1 MPEPV
6 TFPISKRLLL
16 ISPLPPFPLSLGS
29 SSVFGSLTGRLGNGK
44 KAKRQPS
51 SSASSASSTT
61 FAKAAA
67 AAAATKKAPT
77 QTFLDFGQK
86 SLGKRTLC
94 GVCGLLYVNG
104 EAEDEKDHAI
114 FCRSV
119 SAGLAFQ
126 GWKDQRLVWGAEG
139 KDRVIEV
146 RPADGG
152 PQLLKMGEVKRIM
165 DQEMGFVPLAEGE
178 SVLRPTEKAFLYVHD
193 KRVVGCLVAEKIAA
207 AHPVLEAM
215 PSEEEEE
222 EGAEGI
228 VAAATDSKKN
238 GGGGKK
244 ACHDR
249 AEGEKEEQEEE
260 EQEPPSAKMQR
271 VDDKDTSSSSTTT
284 TTSSAT
290 TKPKAL
296 APPRLLLRKGGKDK
310 EEEAPTS
317 LLPKG
322 VAYSLHDKAEATLG
336 VKQIWVSKNSRRK
349 GIARRMV
356 EVARGRFYY
365 GFVVPRDKVAFSQ
378 LSNAGYSFARSYT
391 EGGGATLLV
400 Y

>member
-1 MPEPV
+1 M
-6 TFPISKRLLL
+6 
-16 ISPLPPFPLSLGS
+16 
-29 SSVFGSLTGRLGNGK
+29 
-44 KAKRQPS
+44 
-51 SSASSASSTT
+51 
-61 FAKAAA
+61 
-67 AAAATKKAPT
+67 
-77 QTFLDFGQK
+77 
-86 SLGKRTLC
+86 
-94 GVCGLLYVNG
+94 NG
-104 EAEDEKDHAI
+104 EAEDEKEHAT

-146 RPADGG
+146 RPGDGG
-152 PQLLKMGEVKRIM
+152 PQLLKMGEIKRIM

-178 SVLRPTEKAFLYVHD
+178 SVLRSTEKAFLYVHD

-215 PSEEEEE
+215 PEEEEEEEEEE
-222 EGAEGI
+222 EGAE
-228 VAAATDSKKN
+228 ARC
-238 GGGGKK
+238 GKK
-244 ACHDR
+244 E
-249 AEGEKEEQEEE
+249 EGSEKQGIQEEQVQEKQVQE
-260 EQEPPSAKMQR
+260 EQEPPPAKMQR
-271 VDDKDTSSSSTTT
+271 VDDKETSSTSSTRSSSSANTQQK
-284 TTSSAT
+284 S
-290 TKPKAL
+290 L
-296 APPRLLLRKGGKDK
+296 APPPSLPPKGSK
-310 EEEAPTS
+310 EKEGPPAS

-322 VAYSLHDKAEATLG
+322 VVYSLHNKAEATIG

-391 EGGGATLLV
+391 GGEGGGTLLV